1 MVSNWHPALFFALF
15 LLLLAQLEAAVA
27 AGETNATF
35 DDTDPSWGWVGSWNA
50 NSANA
55 PCSGCSAA
63 PDPSQMYDSTWHDGS
78 GTNGSFSF
86 QGTAVYIYGADSWI
100 SGSLTF
106 TLDNPPESG
115 THAVTLAAYDYD
127 YRVLLFSATGL
138 DASKPNVV
146 RFGVTNAPGYPADY
160 NFNVALLDYAIVT
173 NEEQAQAP
181 TTTPTHTVTT
191 TTTQSPYYIK
201 LNSLD
206 CTLEQQSFLAIQYR
220 FQFDVQWDHSL
231 FYIQLGLQVRR
242 NLSAAP
248 SASAGNTTLTS
259 HNLTS
264 ASQKQPVGAIA
275 GGVVAGVVLVALAA
289 LLFCLY
295 HRRHAKIRRG
305 RDAESVA
312 APFMSEV
319 PPRSPDS
326 MSMSASATGP
336 GTSISASASASSAA
350 LLSGPKSL
358 HSGSPG
364 HHGNVSGYTPMST
377 SSHSPQ
383 TSLSANHGPRTGPGS
398 TSSWSRSDGRG
409 QSAFS
414 DTDEP
419 PEYGQ
424 LFSSESGPG
433 AASTSAAARPLPH
446 FPGPHKS

>member
-1 MVSNWHPALFFALF
+1 MVSNWHPTLFFALF
-15 LLLLAQLEAAVA
+15 LLLAQLEAVVAA

-35 DDTDPSWGWVGSWNA
+35 DDTDPSWSWIGSWNA

-191 TTTQSPYYIK
+191 TTTQSPTSSSTPSTAPSSSK
-201 LNSLD
+201 ASSQSSVASSTTSNGTTVFSTSSLI
-206 CTLEQQSFLAIQYR
+206 S
-220 FQFDVQWDHSL
+220 S
-231 FYIQLGLQVRR
+231 
-242 NLSAAP
+242 SAAP
-248 SASAGNTTLTS
+248 SASTGNSTLSSS

-264 ASQKQPVGAIA
+264 ASQNQPVGAIA
-275 GGVVAGVVLVALAA
+275 GGVVAGVVLVALGA

-295 HRRHAKIRRG
+295 RRRHAKTRQG

-326 MSMSASATGP
+326 LSMNATGP
-336 GTSISASASASSAA
+336 GTSISASASSAA

-364 HHGNVSGYTPMST
+364 HHGNASGYTPSQLETPMST
-377 SSHSPQ
+377 SLHSPQ

-424 LFSSESGPG
+424 LFNSDPG
-433 AASTSAAARPLPH
+433 AASTSAGAARPLPH
-446 FPGPHKS
+446 FPRPHKS